1 MAASAKMVFSEGG
14 KTPEDVV
21 RRALAAPVSLELDD
35 VCVVRPGR
43 AAVGEVWSPQLLPYR
58 EWTGAAASGAAEVAG
73 SADGDL
79 LSAGSLGMG
88 VDDARRANLLA
99 LAATQHDV
107 GGAAAVAVP
116 QHDADLCAVSVQQ
129 EDEGYALVGFDL
141 RKLAEAAGVAT
152 GLVVVLP
159 SFVDGKPVVRIA
171 PGAFARR
178 LVRGIGVDV
187 LVVPDTV
194 RRIGAGAFSALPGRH
209 IHLGAAVSMGGE
221 QACDL
226 LGVTPPLERRTYSV
240 GAGNA
245 SYRAD
250 GGSLLSADGEHLL
263 FFAPPY
269 AADCALPEG
278 VKFVG
283 EYAFCQGCATPH
295 VVRASQGLTQV
306 KARQWDDALW
316 ICPDEAPAAARLRK
330 RGVRVCGLAAA
341 HRDACWFD
349 LEGPD
354 AVLVAGPPA
363 PTSASK
369 RFARAAA
376 EARATSASDGTAVV
390 DADEAAARAEANDC
404 GGLVSG
410 GRLGPVGQGP
420 SAAALARPAANRL
433 LELPAEVA
441 GKPLASVAARA
452 LPYAPQ
458 TVVIPASVRAIGDGN
473 QCRGTRRLVLPEG
486 LERVGAHCFCSR
498 TLETVALPRTLRSVG
513 AGSFEFAVC
522 RLAHTGVCVHVP
534 ADQLLSCFR
543 EDAPEGC
550 DPFDLAK
557 YDEVLRAG
565 KNVPDRLGA
574 LLHRLAAP
582 VDISDSDRAA
592 FADEVRSF
600 GREALVRVARE
611 GDVSMVRAL
620 ADAGLFD
627 GARFDV
633 QIELL
638 RQANRM
644 DCVAYLMEWHRK
656 QAGASCSGEGGS
668 AGRGIRDRF
677 AL

>member
-240 GAGNA
+240 SAGNA

-420 SAAALARPAANRL
+420 SAGQAACFCCRPGVAVRAANRGDSRIGARYRRRQ
-433 LELPAEVA
+433 PVPGHAQA
-441 GKPLASVAARA
+441 CAARR
-452 LPYAPQ
+452 P
-458 TVVIPASVRAIGDGN
+458 
-473 QCRGTRRLVLPEG
+473 
-486 LERVGAHCFCSR
+486 
-498 TLETVALPRTLRSVG
+498 
-513 AGSFEFAVC
+513 
-522 RLAHTGVCVHVP
+522 
-534 ADQLLSCFR
+534 
-543 EDAPEGC
+543 
-550 DPFDLAK
+550 
-557 YDEVLRAG
+557 
-565 KNVPDRLGA
+565 
-574 LLHRLAAP
+574 
-582 VDISDSDRAA
+582 
-592 FADEVRSF
+592 
-600 GREALVRVARE
+600 
-611 GDVSMVRAL
+611 
-620 ADAGLFD
+620 
-627 GARFDV
+627 
-633 QIELL
+633 
-638 RQANRM
+638 
-644 DCVAYLMEWHRK
+644 
-656 QAGASCSGEGGS
+656 
-668 AGRGIRDRF
+668 
-677 AL
+677 

>member
-1 MAASAKMVFSEGG
+1 MSASAKMVFSTRGES
-14 KTPEDVV
+14 PEAVV
-21 RRALAAPVSLELDD
+21 QRALAAPVALSLDE
-35 VCVVRPGR
+35 VREAHPGR
-43 AAVGEVWSPQLLPYR
+43 ATAGEVWSPQLLPYR
-58 EWTGAAASGAAEVAG
+58 EWTDAGSQGAEQVDG

-88 VDDARRANLLA
+88 VDDGRRADLLA
-99 LAATQHDV
+99 LAADQRDV
-107 GGAAAVAVP
+107 GGAAAVVVP
-116 QHDADLCAVSVQQ
+116 QGSADSCAVSVQH
-129 EDEGYALVGFDL
+129 EEGGYALVGFDL
-141 RKLAEAAGVAT
+141 RKLAENAGVST
-152 GLVVVLP
+152 GLAVVLP
-159 SFVDGKPVVRIA
+159 SFVNGEPVVRIA
-171 PGAFARR
+171 LGAFARR

-209 IHLGAAVSMGGE
+209 IHLGAAVNTGGE

-240 GAGNA
+240 SAGNV
-245 SYRAD
+245 SYRAQD
-250 GGSLLSADGEHLL
+250 GSLLSADGSHLL

-269 AADCALPEG
+269 DADCSLPDG
-278 VKFVG
+278 VQSVG
-283 EYAFCQGCATPH
+283 EYAFCQGCDAPH
-295 VVRASQGLTQV
+295 VVRAPRGLSQV

-316 ICPDEAPAAARLRK
+316 ICPDETPAVPRLRK
-330 RGVRVCGLAAA
+330 RGVRVCGLEA
-341 HRDACWFD
+341 RRQDACWFD
-349 LEGPD
+349 FEG
-354 AVLVAGPPA
+354 AEALLVAGPPA

-376 EARATSASDGTAVV
+376 AVRAKTASDGTAAIN
-390 DADEAAARAEANDC
+390 ADDAAARAEANDC

-420 SAAALARPAANRL
+420 SAAVLARPAAEKL

-441 GKPLASVAARA
+441 GKPLAAVAPRA
-452 LPYAPQ
+452 LLYAPQ
-458 TVVIPASVRAIGDGN
+458 TVTIPASVRVVGDGN
-473 QCRGTRRLVLPEG
+473 ACRGTQRLVLPEG

-498 TLETVALPRTLRSVG
+498 TLETVVFPRTLRSVG
-513 AGSFEFAVC
+513 EGSFEFAVC
-522 RLAHTGVCVHVP
+522 RLAYANVCVHVP
-534 ADQLLSCFR
+534 ADQLLNCFLQ
-543 EDAPEGC
+543 DVPVGV
-550 DPFDLAK
+550 DPFDLGK

-582 VDISDSDRAA
+582 VDLAESARAA
-592 FADEVRSF
+592 FADEVRTF

-620 ADAGLFD
+620 AEVGLMD
-627 GARFDV
+627 GARFDA

-644 DCVAYLMEWHRK
+644 DCVAFLMEWHRE
-656 QAGASCSGEGGS
+656 QVGGPSGESVG
-668 AGRGIRDRF
+668 AAQGIRSRF